1 MDQLVSAGK
10 KAVIL
15 LSGGLDSAT
24 ALALAHEAGNDL
36 YALSFE
42 YGQRHHIE
50 LEKAQFQARAW
61 SVREHL
67 VLTIDDRLMKGSA
80 LTGGG
85 EVPKG
90 VPLAQMGQHIP
101 VTYVPAR
108 NTVFLSYALAWAE
121 SLGAGSIWIGV
132 NALDYSG
139 YPDCR
144 PEFIDCFQKLVG
156 LATKAG
162 LNGQMIQICTP
173 LIHWTKAQ
181 IIQQGVRLGVD
192 YQETVSCY
200 DPSATGVP
208 CGACDACQLR
218 AAGFAQAGYVDPLAY
233 R

>member
-1 MDQLVSAGK
+1 MDQMASAVK
-10 KAVIL
+10 KAVVL

-24 ALALAHEAGNDL
+24 VLALAHEAGYDL

-50 LEKAQFQARAW
+50 LEKARIQARIW
-61 SVREHL
+61 SVTEHM
-67 VLTIDDRLMKGSA
+67 VLTIDERLMRGSA
-80 LTGGG
+80 LTGTG

-90 VPLAQMGQHIP
+90 VPLDQMGHRIP

-121 SLGAGSIWIGV
+121 GLDADSIWIGV

-144 PEFIDCFQKLVG
+144 PEYIDCFQQLVG
-156 LATKAG
+156 LATKKG
-162 LNGQMIQICTP
+162 LDGQAIQIRTP
-173 LIHWTKAQ
+173 LIALTKAQ
-181 IIQQGVRLGVD
+181 IIRQGVRLGVN
-192 YQETVSCY
+192 YQETSSCY
-200 DPSATGVP
+200 DPGVTGVP

-218 AAGFAQAGYVDPLAY
+218 NAGFAQAGYADPLVCP
-233 R
+233 

>member
-1 MDQLVSAGK
+1 VDQVASAGK

-24 ALALAHEAGNDL
+24 ILALAHEAGYDL

-50 LEKAQFQARAW
+50 LEKAQIQAQVWA
-61 SVREHL
+61 VTQHM

-85 EVPKG
+85 AVPKG
-90 VPLAQMGQHIP
+90 VPLDRMGQSIP

-121 SLGAGSIWIGV
+121 GLDADSIWIGV

-144 PEFIDCFQKLVG
+144 PEYIDCFQKLVG
-156 LATKAG
+156 LATKKG
-162 LNGQMIQICTP
+162 LDGQIIQICTP

-181 IIQQGVRLGVD
+181 IIQQGVRLGVN
-192 YQETVSCY
+192 YRETSSCY
-200 DPSATGVP
+200 DPSSSGVP
-208 CGACDACQLR
+208 CGCCDACQLR
-218 AAGFAQAGYVDPLAY
+218 AAGFAQAGYADPLVC